1 MGNGQIKCKPS
12 EPIKLQRGVKVMKNL
27 ISKRVENLPPY
38 LFVEISRKIAE
49 KKAKGEDIVSFGIG
63 DPDIPTPPHIIN
75 RLCQAAQDPA
85 NHRYPE
91 SEGLPQLRQAIMEWN
106 KRRFGVSL
114 DADKEVLP
122 LIGSKEGIAHIAQ
135 CFIDPGDIALV
146 PDPGY
151 PVYSIGTMLAGGN
164 PYYMPLID
172 ENNFLPDLD
181 SIPSDILKKAK
192 LLWINY
198 PNNPT
203 GAVADLDFF
212 NKVVKFARKNRLA
225 VCHDAPYSEV
235 AFDGYQPVSFMQADG
250 AKEVGVEFHSLSKS
264 YNMTGWRI
272 GMVVGN
278 PIMVDALRRIKSNI
292 DSGIPQAIQY
302 AAIEALSGAQDCI
315 LEHNTIYQRRRD
327 LVVDMLN
334 SIGLETKPPKAS
346 FYIWTK
352 VPDGYTSVSFAATLL
367 EEVGVVVTPGV
378 GYGKNGEGYVRLS
391 LTVPDAALEKGL
403 SRLARWQSSR
413 GGLRLK

>member
-1 MGNGQIKCKPS
+1 
-12 EPIKLQRGVKVMKNL
+12 MK
-27 ISKRVENLPPY
+27 IARRIENLPPY
-38 LFVEISRKIAE
+38 LFVEVVKKINA
-49 KKAKGEDIVSFGIG
+49 KKARGEEVISFAIG
-63 DPDIPTPPHIIN
+63 DPDIPTPPHIIE

-91 SEGLPQLRQAIMEWN
+91 SDSLPELRQAVAEWY

-114 DADKEVLP
+114 DPDKEVLP
-122 LIGSKEGIAHIAQ
+122 VIGAKEGIAHIAL
-135 CFIDPGDIALV
+135 CFIDPEDIALV

-151 PVYSIGTMLAGGN
+151 PVYSIGTMLAGGK
-164 PYYMPLID
+164 PYYLPLIK

-181 SIPSDILKKAK
+181 IIPKDIVEKAK

-212 NKVVKFARKNRLA
+212 NKVVKFAQQHNLA
-225 VCHDAPYSEV
+225 VCHDAPYTEV
-235 AFDGYQPVSFMQADG
+235 AFDDYRPVSFLQADG
-250 AKEVGVEFHSLSKS
+250 AREVGIEFHSLSKS

-272 GMVVGN
+272 GMAVGN
-278 PIMVDALRRIKSNI
+278 ATMINALKTVKSNI

-302 AAIEALSGAQDCI
+302 AAIEALTGPQDCI
-315 LEHNTIYQRRRD
+315 QQHNAIYQRRRD

-334 SIGLETKPPKAS
+334 DIGIEAESPRAS
-346 FYIWTK
+346 LYVWAK
-352 VPDGYTSVSFAATLL
+352 VPEGYTSVDFANDLL
-367 EEVGVVVTPGV
+367 EQVGVVVTPGI

-391 LTVPDAALEKGL
+391 LTIPDAGLVKGL
-403 SRLARWQSSR
+403 SKLAGWRDTKNKFKAKR
-413 GGLRLK
+413 